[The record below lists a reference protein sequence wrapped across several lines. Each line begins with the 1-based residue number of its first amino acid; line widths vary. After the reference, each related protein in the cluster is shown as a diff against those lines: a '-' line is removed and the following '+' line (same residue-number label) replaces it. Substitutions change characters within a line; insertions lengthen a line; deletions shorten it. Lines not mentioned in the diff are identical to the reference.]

1 MLDLCPCFLNLSSI
15 FLSPLFWILLIK
27 NILYLF
33 IYLSSSVSSFLLK
46 KKKIIIMVQCFHMC
60 LVIIIIIIIMV
71 HCPWKNIC
79 WYSLKPRMNICSC
92 EGNLFLP
99 PRGAW
104 EYSWSGTT
112 VDWTHQTEVPGTS
125 CVTRPGGRLS
135 EEYVSGR
142 SLFYASSPT
151 LGRLCLVSGVHFWIT
166 CSWGC
171 SSLGSQHY
179 KDGLLLDW
187 PSAQVF

>member
-33 IYLSSSVSSFLLK
+33 IYLSSSVSSFLWK
-46 KKKIIIMVQCFHMC
+46 KKIMVQCFHMC
-60 LVIIIIIIIMV
+60 LVIIIIIILLHMV

-92 EGNLFLP
+92 AGNLFLP

-151 LGRLCLVSGVHFWIT
+151 LGRLCLVSGVGWQFT
-166 CSWGC
+166 S
-171 SSLGSQHY
+171 GSPVAE
-179 KDGLLLDW
+179 DAAL
-187 PSAQVF
+187 